1 MTILTFSST
10 IKGTSDDLGPLILL
24 FSEADIPTK
33 IQLQN
38 INVFKGK
45 CFALLPLTW
54 SHSLNFIISTSFNVG
69 QHVKSSK
76 HKHFF
81 SFQPTDAAVNDK
93 RRTNLISVGRKKKKT
108 LSFVN
113 MNIKIK
119 TTKDK
124 VTDVMRQSNY
134 SMLILPEMY
143 FHRRRRIKWC
153 PFQEM
158 KGPLFAKFN
167 TLRASPVL
175 GKELHWRCP
184 ELVSF
189 SVYSSGER
197 S

>member
-10 IKGTSDDLGPLILL
+10 IKRTFDDLGPLILL

-69 QHVKSSK
+69 QHVEPSQ

-93 RRTNLISVGRKKKKT
+93 RRTNLISVRRRKKKKKNT

-113 MNIKIK
+113 MNIKNQDRK
-119 TTKDK
+119 
-124 VTDVMRQSNY
+124 RQSNKCHAAIQLLY
-134 SMLILPEMY
+134 AYLARNVFPQKEKNPMMLLSRDEGTTVC
-143 FHRRRRIKWC
+143 K
-153 PFQEM
+153 
-158 KGPLFAKFN
+158 
-167 TLRASPVL
+167 V
-175 GKELHWRCP
+175 
-184 ELVSF
+184 
-189 SVYSSGER
+189 
-197 S
+197 